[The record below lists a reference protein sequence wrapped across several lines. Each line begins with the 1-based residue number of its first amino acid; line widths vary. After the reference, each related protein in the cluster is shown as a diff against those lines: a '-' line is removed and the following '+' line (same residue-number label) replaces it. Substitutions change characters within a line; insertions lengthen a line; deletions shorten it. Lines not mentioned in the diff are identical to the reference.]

1 MSFVYD
7 STQSKQIKEKSVNS
21 IKTKELSIAS
31 RKNEDFCTKEQNAA
45 KCVSKI
51 GGSKRI
57 AYMSTKSNGGSSLV
71 ATSSIE
77 RLSLDSLYN
86 SKNQMKNL
94 DSQYQHN

>member
-7 STQSKQIKEKSVNS
+7 SNQRKQTKEKSVNS
-21 IKTKELSIAS
+21 IKTKEKSIAS
-31 RKNEDFCTKEQNAA
+31 RKNEDFCAKEQNEA
-45 KCVSKI
+45 KCINKV
-51 GGSKRI
+51 GGNKRI

-86 SKNQMKNL
+86 SKIQMKNP
-94 DSQYQHN
+94 DIQYHHN